1 MALQQ
6 DSIDTLHLP
15 IPTKVP
21 IPTKGYSLLD
31 VQSPQYYREGF
42 FSKDTLFHPELPG
55 GRYGVAGD
63 PVPYNIHNDSIITSI
78 LLGFFILMVIAYAN
92 THEFVTRQLKKFFY
106 VPSEET
112 MEITET
118 GTELRI
124 QLFMVLLSSVLLSL
138 LYYFYVI
145 HFVGDTF
152 ILNSQ
157 YLLIAIYFVMMVSY
171 FMAKW
176 WLYTLVNTV
185 FFGSKKNRHWLKT
198 ILFISSM
205 EGAVFL
211 PAVLL
216 QAYFDMTEKNV
227 VIYFIIVLIFVKILT
242 FFKCYV
248 AFFRRNVVKLQII
261 LYFCA
266 LEMVPLLA
274 FWGALDY
281 VTDSLKINF

>member
-15 IPTKVP
+15 IPTK
-21 IPTKGYSLLD
+21 GHSMLD
-31 VQSPQYYREGF
+31 VQLPQYYREGF

-55 GRYGVAGD
+55 GRFGVAGD

-106 VPSEET
+106 VPSEGT

-124 QLFMVLLSSVLLSL
+124 QLFMVLLSCVLLSL

-145 HFVGDTF
+145 HYVGDTF

-157 YLLIAIYFVMMVSY
+157 YMLIAIYLVMMVGY
-171 FMAKW
+171 FTAKW
-176 WLYTLVNTV
+176 WLYTLVNVV

-198 ILFISSM
+198 KLFISSM
-205 EGAVFL
+205 EGVVFL

-216 QAYFDMTEKNV
+216 QAYFDVTEKNV

>member
-15 IPTKVP
+15 IPTK
-21 IPTKGYSLLD
+21 GHSLLD
-31 VQSPQYYREGF
+31 VQLPQYYREGF

-55 GRYGVAGD
+55 GRFGVAGD

-106 VPSEET
+106 VPSEGT

-157 YLLIAIYFVMMVSY
+157 YLLIAIYLVMMVSY

-281 VTDSLKINF
+281 VTDSLKINL

>member
-15 IPTKVP
+15 IPTK
-21 IPTKGYSLLD
+21 GHSLLD
-31 VQSPQYYREGF
+31 VQLPQYYREGF

-55 GRYGVAGD
+55 GRFGVAGD

-106 VPSEET
+106 VPSEGT

-157 YLLIAIYFVMMVSY
+157 YLLIAIYLVMMVSY

-176 WLYTLVNTV
+176 WLYTLVNVV

>member
-15 IPTKVP
+15 IPTK
-21 IPTKGYSLLD
+21 GHSLLD
-31 VQSPQYYREGF
+31 VQLPQYYREGF

-55 GRYGVAGD
+55 GRFGVAGD

-106 VPSEET
+106 VPSEGT

-157 YLLIAIYFVMMVSY
+157 YLLIAIYLVMMVSY

-176 WLYTLVNTV
+176 WLYTLVNVV

-216 QAYFDMTEKNV
+216 QAYFDVTEKNV
-227 VIYFIIVLIFVKILT
+227 IIYFIIVLIFVKILT

>member
-15 IPTKVP
+15 IPTK
-21 IPTKGYSLLD
+21 GHSLLD
-31 VQSPQYYREGF
+31 VQLPQYYREGF

-106 VPSEET
+106 VPSEGT

-157 YLLIAIYFVMMVSY
+157 YLLIAIYLVMMVSY

-216 QAYFDMTEKNV
+216 QAYFDVTEKNV
-227 VIYFIIVLIFVKILT
+227 VIYFIIVLIFVRILT

>member
-15 IPTKVP
+15 IPTK
-21 IPTKGYSLLD
+21 GHSMLD
-31 VQSPQYYREGF
+31 VQLPQYYREGF

-55 GRYGVAGD
+55 GRFGVAGD

-106 VPSEET
+106 VPSEGT

-157 YLLIAIYFVMMVSY
+157 YLLIAIYLVMMVSY

>member
-15 IPTKVP
+15 IPTK
-21 IPTKGYSLLD
+21 GHSLLD
-31 VQSPQYYREGF
+31 VQLPQYYREGF

-55 GRYGVAGD
+55 GRFGVAGD

-157 YLLIAIYFVMMVSY
+157 YLLIAIYLVMMVSY

-227 VIYFIIVLIFVKILT
+227 VIYFVIVLIFVKILT

>member
-15 IPTKVP
+15 IPTK
-21 IPTKGYSLLD
+21 GHSMLD
-31 VQSPQYYREGF
+31 VQLPQYYREGF

-55 GRYGVAGD
+55 GRFGVAGD

-92 THEFVTRQLKKFFY
+92 THEFVNRQLKKFFY
-106 VPSEET
+106 VPSEGILEVS
-112 MEITET
+112 ET

-157 YLLIAIYFVMMVSY
+157 YLLIAIYLVMMVSY

-176 WLYTLVNTV
+176 WLYTLVNVV

-281 VTDSLKINF
+281 VTDSLKINL

>member
-15 IPTKVP
+15 IPTK
-21 IPTKGYSLLD
+21 GHSLLD
-31 VQSPQYYREGF
+31 VQLPQYYREGF

-55 GRYGVAGD
+55 GRFGVAGD

-92 THEFVTRQLKKFFY
+92 THEFVNRQLKKFFY
-106 VPSEET
+106 VPSEGILEVS
-112 MEITET
+112 ET

-124 QLFMVLLSSVLLSL
+124 QLFMVLLSCVLLSL

-145 HFVGDTF
+145 HYIGNTF

-157 YLLIAIYFVMMVSY
+157 YMLIAIYLVMMVGY
-171 FMAKW
+171 FTAKW
-176 WLYTLVNTV
+176 WLYTLVNVV

-198 ILFISSM
+198 KLFISSM
-205 EGAVFL
+205 EGVVFL

-216 QAYFDMTEKNV
+216 QAYFDVTEKNV
-227 VIYFIIVLIFVKILT
+227 IIYFIIVLIFVKILT

>member
-6 DSIDTLHLP
+6 DSIETLDTLHLP
-15 IPTKVP
+15 L
-21 IPTKGYSLLD
+21 PTKGHSLLD
-31 VQSPQYYREGF
+31 VQLPQYYRESF
-42 FSKDTLFHPELPG
+42 FTKDTLFHPELPG
-55 GRYGVAGD
+55 GRSGVAGD
-63 PVPYNIHNDSIITSI
+63 PIPYNIHNDSVITSI

-92 THEFVTRQLKKFFY
+92 THEFVVRQLKKFFY
-106 VPSEET
+106 VPNEGVQD
-112 MEITET
+112 MAET

-124 QLFMVLLSSVLLSL
+124 QLFMVLLNCVLLSL

-145 HFVGDTF
+145 HFVSDSF
-152 ILNSQ
+152 ILKSQ
-157 YLLIAIYFVMMVSY
+157 YLLIAIYMVMMVCY
-171 FMAKW
+171 FIAKW
-176 WLYTLVNTV
+176 LIYKIVNTI
-185 FFGSKKNRHWLKT
+185 FFGSKINRHWLKT
-198 ILFISSM
+198 YLFISSM
-205 EGAVFL
+205 EGVVFL

-216 QAYFDMTEKNV
+216 QTYFDMTEKNV
-227 VIYFIIVLIFVKILT
+227 VIYFIIVLIFVKLLT

-266 LEMVPLLA
+266 LEMVPLVA

>member
-15 IPTKVP
+15 IPTK
-21 IPTKGYSLLD
+21 GHSLLD
-31 VQSPQYYREGF
+31 VQLPQYYREGF

-118 GTELRI
+118 GTALRI

-157 YLLIAIYFVMMVSY
+157 YLLIAIYLVMMVSY

-176 WLYTLVNTV
+176 WLYTLVNVV

-281 VTDSLKINF
+281 VTDSLKINL